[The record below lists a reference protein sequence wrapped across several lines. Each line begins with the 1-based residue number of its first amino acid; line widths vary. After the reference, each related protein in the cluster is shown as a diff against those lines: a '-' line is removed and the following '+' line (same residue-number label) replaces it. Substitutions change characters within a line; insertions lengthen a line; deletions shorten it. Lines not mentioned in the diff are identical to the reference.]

1 MEVDE
6 AKVGRRK
13 YNRGWIIGEQW
24 VFSAIECNNKSFLLL
39 ITLLILLTLNLIYIH
54 KILNGCDVIC
64 VLLYYFGVW
73 EEHYEHYLTEFMF
86 KKRYDFNDRMPQF
99 LN

>member
-1 MEVDE
+1 M
-6 AKVGRRK
+6 R
-13 YNRGWIIGEQW
+13 
-24 VFSAIECNNKSFLLL
+24 S
-39 ITLLILLTLNLIYIH
+39 TLLR
-54 KILNGCDVIC
+54 
-64 VLLYYFGVW
+64 FGVW

>member
-24 VFSAIECNNKSFLLL
+24 VFSAIECSNKSFLLL
-39 ITLLILLTLNLIYIH
+39 IILLILLTLNLIYIH
-54 KILNGCDVIC
+54 KILNGCNVIC
-64 VLLYYFGVW
+64 VLLYYDLV
-73 EEHYEHYLTEFMF
+73 YEKNTT
-86 KKRYDFNDRMPQF
+86 NII
-99 LN
+99 